1 MDLDNKLLHLAAE
14 KRMVEEEMNQAKI
27 RAQQQLTDVNH
38 ELNRTDI
45 EKNNWFR
52 RAEDLD
58 KCLQSR
64 EQEIKDIKFDL
75 DYAKTTSTKKED
87 DLQNKVTNLELENTR
102 CRESINE
109 LERTLSLSKTN

>member
-1 MDLDNKLLHLAAE
+1 MELDNKLIHLAGE

-58 KCLQSR
+58 KCLQAR
-64 EQEIKDIKFDL
+64 EQEIKDVKFDL
-75 DYAKTTSTKKED
+75 EYTKSTANKKED
-87 DLQNKVTNLELENTR
+87 DLHTKVTNLELENTR

-109 LERTLSLSKTN
+109 LERTLALSKTN